1 MTTWTL
7 WDTLHLAA
15 VGKRLAA
22 LLVAVSIYYVAVALV
37 VRFAHIVG
45 FEWGSGA
52 TLINTAILGLL
63 MSFRNRVAYDRW
75 WSARGLWGQLTNDS
89 RNLAAKLAAF
99 VPAEVLAQSR
109 VAEVLSGFAEALKR
123 HLREQRF
130 QLRDLPGFE
139 NSAAAPPHI
148 PLYLSQRLFDIVASW
163 KRDAIIDRSEL
174 WILDK
179 HMTGLLDVCG
189 ACEKIKFTPLA
200 PSYKSLLRTGL
211 FLNALADPWLTTPE
225 IGLWGLP
232 IFLLAC
238 FFLFGVELIDS
249 IVEDPFGEERDDL
262 DLDRYCQTIRAGAA
276 ASLPFASDA
285 HSAAQ
290 TVKVITAT

>member
-22 LLVAVSIYYVAVALV
+22 LLIAVSIYYVAVALV

-123 HLREQRF
+123 HLRDDPARS
-130 QLRDLPGFE
+130 RDLPGFE
-139 NSAAAPPHI
+139 SEGGEPPHV
-148 PLYLSQRLFDIVASW
+148 P
-163 KRDAIIDRSEL
+163 
-174 WILDK
+174 
-179 HMTGLLDVCG
+179 
-189 ACEKIKFTPLA
+189 
-200 PSYKSLLRTGL
+200 
-211 FLNALADPWLTTPE
+211 
-225 IGLWGLP
+225 
-232 IFLLAC
+232 
-238 FFLFGVELIDS
+238 
-249 IVEDPFGEERDDL
+249 L
-262 DLDRYCQTIRAGAA
+262 DLARRLYAVVADW
-276 ASLPFASDA
+276 
-285 HSAAQ
+285 
-290 TVKVITAT
+290 K